1 VRLWLR
7 ADANL
12 RQAVP
17 ATAAVPEVLNLRPTR
32 PRRQPLGNGPLSP
45 LHGRSSPRGFAP
57 GMWNVPSLRES
68 QPAFPKGWKPC
79 HQSRSAQRPRWEI
92 RSPRRGRSRLL
103 WAKQEAR
110 GTIYAVM
117 SSLGI
122 EVPPVQPAR
131 GNRGENRTNSQRCV
145 RSSGSPSGSG
155 RTSLSRRISAHA
167 TGKESKSHLRPGTGV
182 AHRSR
187 SGAMGGTGLTHAAGC
202 RILRTVHATPGAD
215 HRQHSQAN

>member
-45 LHGRSSPRGFAP
+45 LHGRPSPRGFAP

-103 WAKQEAR
+103 WAKPEAR

-131 GNRGENRTNSQRCV
+131 SNRGENRTNSQRCV

-155 RTSLSRRISAHA
+155 RTSSSRRITAHA
-167 TGKESKSHLRPGTGV
+167 TGKGIEVSSATRNRCRPSKPERGDGWNRPHTRRGV
-182 AHRSR
+182 PDTAN
-187 SGAMGGTGLTHAAGC
+187 GARH
-202 RILRTVHATPGAD
+202 PG
-215 HRQHSQAN
+215 R